1 MIEPKNRCWNS
12 ASKNPVDST
21 QGLIDLCQDFITKE
35 MIGVEIGSFAGIS
48 SEVFSYFCKSLT
60 CIDPWDLAFERENYR
75 EIIVNKLMSAEKEF
89 DYLVGKSSNI
99 TKLKGF
105 SNLECE
111 KFKNE
116 SLDFVY
122 IDGNH
127 SNDSVKDDIICWMPK
142 VKKNGILSGHD
153 YGLICRVFVDLNLKV
168 DKVFSDSS
176 WVIKLS
182 DSTIV
187 PTSTPYPSCE
197 SLNSNLE
204 IAKKEKE
211 ILTKNLL
218 QNMKLSK
225 NTNSDEVDDITK
237 KINEI
242 QEKIRQQ
249 DLQID
254 KIIRQLSSAKCR

>member
-12 ASKNPVDST
+12 TSKNPVDST
-21 QGLIDLCQDFITKE
+21 QGLIDLCKDFITKE

-48 SEVFSYFCKSLT
+48 SEVFSYFCKSLF
-60 CIDPWDLAFERENYR
+60 CIDPWNLAFERENYR

-89 DYLVGKSSNI
+89 DSLVSKSSNI

-127 SNDSVKDDIICWMPK
+127 SNDSVKDDILCWMPK

-153 YGLICRVFVDLNLKV
+153 YGLICRVFVDLNLKA
-168 DKVFSDSS
+168 DKIYSDAS
-176 WVIKLS
+176 WVIKLNE
-182 DSTIV
+182 STVI

-197 SLNSNLE
+197 SLNSNLKV
-204 IAKKEKE
+204 AKKEKE
-211 ILTKNLL
+211 NF
-218 QNMKLSK
+218 
-225 NTNSDEVDDITK
+225 K
-237 KINEI
+237 KILMENKSENLNEI
-242 QEKIRQQ
+242 QEKIRLK
-249 DLQID
+249 DLEID